1 MSLFLTTEERSTIE
15 RLRNA
20 EPLARY
26 YQALRERALR
36 RSKHPGLVGPDTTC
50 TWWFCT
56 AEYLTDAALAWT
68 LEPDEALGRWL
79 RDVTLD
85 IVRKPERDWVG
96 PAFRDHRTKPALG
109 HLETGHLGWGVAVVL
124 DLAEGIFSDAQRQEI
139 KSVLAN
145 RAIPLCLEWFKTN
158 RHLANWRCI
167 LTAGV
172 AVPAAVLNDRA
183 SMLRA
188 VEEYRLSTE
197 IFQPD
202 GSYAESVQY
211 ANYAAI
217 GLTMSY
223 EALVRRDASLAA
235 QLPLES
241 YARTVRWWAA
251 SHLYNKPLP
260 GWGSIPRARS
270 VNFNDAAAIF
280 RPSGEVLLHI
290 ATRAAKAAPQE
301 AALARWMFDEV
312 YSLNANEGP
321 WDLATFGLVNHFG
334 FLTLPL
340 LPQSVAPRKPQE
352 MGLPLLATFSNGDV
366 LARDSWPGQTVLAAR
381 TGSGPL
387 YGPGHLHGDLNSCI
401 LVHRRERLLAD
412 PGHSCYRN
420 LIHELEGSTLTHNT
434 CTFAPDLSD
443 GRPLR
448 HEEQMLPGMLQQE
461 RRLMRRLQGNQP
473 EPPVERG
480 AHRLLA
486 VQDGILTA
494 IGSEAGKLY
503 GAPMEE
509 FARFWL
515 MLGPNVLFVV
525 DRVRSSRPVKTTWN
539 WLLNN
544 RDGLLKVETPSE
556 KLLLARRN
564 EAGMAMHHF
573 GQGMLSGPLY
583 AFVHDAYH
591 TEPAQRSEGRTGSGW
606 LYRWQEPRASQQSL
620 TVHAIVLDAAERI
633 AQWSVTQ
640 TDARMEV
647 AGPDGRLVGWFATRP
662 SGELIV
668 GGSLPEEAWHL
679 AAAPN
684 GQWSCKP
691 GIPT

>member
-1 MSLFLTTEERSTIE
+1 MSLFLTSEERAAIE
-15 RLRNA
+15 RLRNE

-26 YQALRERALR
+26 YSALRERALR

-68 LEPDEALGRWL
+68 LEPDETLAAWL

-85 IVRKPERDWVG
+85 IARKPESDWVG
-96 PAFRDHRTKPALG
+96 PSFRDHRTKPSLG
-109 HLETGHLGWGVAVVL
+109 HLETAHLGWGVAVVL
-124 DLAEGIFSDAQRQEI
+124 DLAGDIFSEAEQQEL
-139 KSVLAN
+139 SDVLAH

-167 LTAGV
+167 MTAGV
-172 AVPAAVLNDRA
+172 AVPAAVLDDRA
-183 SMLRA
+183 NMQRA
-188 VEEYRLSTE
+188 VQEYRLSTE

-211 ANYAAI
+211 ANYASI

-223 EALVRRDASLAA
+223 EALVRRDPSLAA
-235 QLPLES
+235 QLPMET

-260 GWGSIPRARS
+260 GWGTVPRARS

-290 ATRAAKAAPQE
+290 ATRAAKSAPNE

-312 YSLNANEGP
+312 YTPNANEGP

-340 LPQSVAPRKPQE
+340 LPRSVAPRKPAE
-352 MGLPLLATFSNGDV
+352 VGLPLLATFSNGDV
-366 LARDSWPGQTVLAAR
+366 LARDCWPAQTVLGVR

-387 YGPGHLHGDLNSCI
+387 NGPGHLHGDLNHCVLI
-401 LVHRRERLLAD
+401 HRRERLLAD
-412 PGHSCYRN
+412 SGHSCYRN

-434 CTFAPDLSD
+434 CTFAPESKD

-461 RRLMRRLQGNQP
+461 RRLMRRLQGDRP

-480 AHRLLA
+480 ARRLLA
-486 VQDGILTA
+486 VQEGPLVV
-494 IGSEAGKLY
+494 IGSEAAKLY
-503 GAPMEE
+503 GPPMEE
-509 FARFWL
+509 FSRFWL
-515 MLGPNVLFVV
+515 MLGSNVLFIV
-525 DRVRSSRPVKTTWN
+525 DRVRASLPVKTTWN
-539 WLLNN
+539 WMLNN
-544 RDGLLKVETPSE
+544 RDGQLKVEPEE
-556 KLLLARRN
+556 KRLVARRN
-564 EAGMAMHHF
+564 DAGLAMYHF
-573 GQGMLSGPLY
+573 GEGLLSGPLY
-583 AFVHDAYH
+583 AYVHDAYH
-591 TEPAQRSEGRTGSGW
+591 TEPAQRSEGRPGSGW
-606 LYRWQEPRASQQSL
+606 LYRWQQPRADRESL
-620 TVHAIVLDAAERI
+620 MVHAIVLDSAEQIGAWRVARIGDRYEVTDPSGKPAAWLTTSAPNAWSI
-633 AQWSVTQ
+633 GGPQQDQQWSVAETA
-640 TDARMEV
+640 D
-647 AGPDGRLVGWFATRP
+647 
-662 SGELIV
+662 
-668 GGSLPEEAWHL
+668 
-679 AAAPN
+679 
-684 GQWSCKP
+684 GQWACKKA
-691 GIPT
+691 